1 MTLLCLALNMTAP
14 IAWSEQGN
22 DKHGMDVQPVYFAD
36 NVSSLDVKYVDKKVH
51 LLLSKRVEDK
61 DSIWYQSSPDEG
73 VTWSDAVNIT
83 QGLSIE
89 ARVRRGNDVR
99 LAVQGSHIVAVWMT
113 KREGNR
119 HNAGPMMAMVSHDG
133 GETWQQIDTPAD
145 WDGPHG
151 FFAMDANEDE
161 MSLVWLDS
169 RTKIGDGATQGLR
182 FAKSLDGGKSWSANR
197 TLDERTCACCWN
209 TAKYHDGAFYVLY
222 RDKDPSDMSLGKV
235 DVEQQWQALSTV
247 GEFGWDFQGCPH
259 IGGGLAFD
267 NQNELIH
274 STVGTGH
281 PEKTG
286 TYYLRSHDMGKTW
299 TSPHRL
305 GSETAVHSD
314 LAVSSSDGTVMAVWD
329 MITENGFQI
338 MVAESDNQG
347 QSWSDQAMLST
358 SGIRASHPRVVAME
372 NSFLVLWTEGRAK
385 QAQTLRAVKV
395 D

>member
-89 ARVRRGNDVR
+89 ARVRRGNYVR

-182 FAKSLDGGKSWSANR
+182 FAKSLDGGKSW
-197 TLDERTCACCWN
+197 
-209 TAKYHDGAFYVLY
+209 
-222 RDKDPSDMSLGKV
+222 
-235 DVEQQWQALSTV
+235 
-247 GEFGWDFQGCPH
+247 
-259 IGGGLAFD
+259 
-267 NQNELIH
+267 
-274 STVGTGH
+274 
-281 PEKTG
+281 
-286 TYYLRSHDMGKTW
+286 
-299 TSPHRL
+299 
-305 GSETAVHSD
+305 
-314 LAVSSSDGTVMAVWD
+314 
-329 MITENGFQI
+329 
-338 MVAESDNQG
+338 
-347 QSWSDQAMLST
+347 
-358 SGIRASHPRVVAME
+358 
-372 NSFLVLWTEGRAK
+372 
-385 QAQTLRAVKV
+385 
-395 D
+395 